1 MLIWWDKNYK
11 HGPYDWRFTFMN
23 ISSSKQGCKG
33 RDIFLLLFSNL
44 VMIAVIQTLDS
55 QPTEASEISEKE
67 SDVDNIMLRNNES
80 SSEGNFN
87 ATSFPRIHNHMS
99 GEKGI
104 FANAYLIESINGVV
118 AVDSSLTVSESKAL
132 RSKLDSINKPLLAI
146 ILTHPH
152 PDHVAGVTNLITSPQ
167 VPIISLESVA
177 KEMHATEEAK
187 RIQWTPVYGKEWI
200 SKWTYPNQY
209 VKDLDT
215 VTFDG
220 LTYKVYDFGPGGDSN
235 STSIWILEQEP
246 KIAFVGDLVFNGM
259 HPYIADDHIFDWLK
273 NLDKAQHLFAN
284 ISIIYPGHGKPGS
297 IDLFESQKKYLLA
310 YSDAI
315 KELSNGNSTLTEDT
329 KKELTQ
335 RMEKFLP
342 DAGLSFLI
350 PLSADP
356 VAAELLANK

>member
-1 MLIWWDKNYK
+1 
-11 HGPYDWRFTFMN
+11 MN
-23 ISSSKQGCKG
+23 ISPSEQARTG
-33 RDIFLLLFSNL
+33 RHILLLLFPGL
-44 VMIAVIQTLDS
+44 LMIPVIQSVAS
-55 QPTEASEISEKE
+55 QPAAASEISEKE
-67 SDVDNIMLRNNES
+67 SNVDNIMLRNNES
-80 SSEGNFN
+80 SESNFN
-87 ATSFPRIHNHMS
+87 ATSSPRIHIHMS

-104 FANAYLIESINGVV
+104 FANAYLIETAHGVV
-118 AVDSSLTVSESKAL
+118 AVDSTLTVNESKNL

-152 PDHVAGVTNLITSPQ
+152 PDHVAGVTNLVTSPQ

-177 KEMHATEEAK
+177 RIMHATEEAK

-220 LTYKVYDFGPGGDSN
+220 ITYKVYDFGPGGDSN
-235 STSIWILEQEP
+235 ATSIWILENNR
-246 KIAFVGDLVFNGM
+246 KIAFVGDLVFNGV

-273 NLDKAQHLFAN
+273 NLDKAQHLFGN

-297 IDLFESQKKYLLA
+297 IDLLESQKKYLIA
-310 YSDAI
+310 YSNSV
-315 KELSNGNSTLTEDT
+315 KELSDGKPTLTEGA

-342 DAGLSFLI
+342 GAGLSFLI

-356 VAAELLANK
+356 VATELLENK

>member
-1 MLIWWDKNYK
+1 MTSRPS
-11 HGPYDWRFTFMN
+11 HWRFTAMN
-23 ISSSKQGCKG
+23 ISPSKQGCTG
-33 RDIFLLLFSNL
+33 RHILLLLFPSL
-44 VMIAVIQTLDS
+44 VMIVVIQTMAS
-55 QPTEASEISEKE
+55 QPATASEISEKE
-67 SDVDNIMLRNNES
+67 SDVDNIILRNNES
-80 SSEGNFN
+80 SSESNFN
-87 ATSFPRIHNHMS
+87 ATSFPFPRIHIHMS

-104 FANAYLIESINGVV
+104 FANAYLIETAHGVV
-118 AVDSSLTVSESKAL
+118 AIDSGLTVSESKAL

-152 PDHVAGVTNLITSPQ
+152 PDHVAGVTNLVTSPQ

-177 KEMHATEEAK
+177 RIMHATEEAK
-187 RIQWTPVYGKEWI
+187 RIQWTPVYGNEWI
-200 SKWTYPNQY
+200 TKWTYPNQY

-235 STSIWILEQEP
+235 ATSIWTLEKDP

-259 HPYIADDHIFDWLK
+259 HPYIADDHIFEWLK

-297 IDLFESQKKYLLA
+297 VDLLESQKKYLLA
-310 YSDAI
+310 YSDAVE
-315 KELSNGNSTLTEDT
+315 ELSDGKSTLTESA

-342 DAGLSFLI
+342 GAGLSFLI
-350 PLSADP
+350 PLSADR

>member
-1 MLIWWDKNYK
+1 
-11 HGPYDWRFTFMN
+11 MN
-23 ISSSKQGCKG
+23 ISPPKQGCT
-33 RDIFLLLFSNL
+33 DLNIFLPLFSSL
-44 VMIAVIQTLDS
+44 VMIAVIQIVAS
-55 QPTEASEISEKE
+55 QVAAASEVSEKE
-67 SDVDNIMLRNNES
+67 SDLDNILLRNNES
-80 SSEGNFN
+80 TSESKLNT
-87 ATSFPRIHNHMS
+87 TSFPRIHIHMS

-104 FANAYLIESINGVV
+104 FANAYLIETAHGVV
-118 AVDSSLTVSESKAL
+118 AIDSTLTVSESKSL
-132 RSKLDSINKPLLAI
+132 KSELDSINKPLLAI

-152 PDHVAGVTNLITSPQ
+152 PDHVAGVANLVTSPQ

-177 KEMHATEEAK
+177 KIMHATEEAK

-220 LTYKVYDFGPGGDSN
+220 MTYKVYDFGPGGDSN
-235 STSIWILEQEP
+235 ATSIWVLEKDP
-246 KIAFVGDLVFNGM
+246 KIAFVGDLVFNGV

-273 NLDKAQHLFAN
+273 NLDKAQHLFGN
-284 ISIIYPGHGKPGS
+284 IDIIYPGHGKPGS
-297 IDLFESQKKYLLA
+297 IDLLELQKKYLIA
-310 YSDAI
+310 YSNAV
-315 KELSNGNSTLTEDT
+315 KELSDGKSTLTEGA

-342 DAGLSFLI
+342 GAGLSFLI

-356 VAAELLANK
+356 VATELLENK